1 MKTTTVLLVLIIG
14 VNMHSGYGLIVCSVL
29 ECV

>member
-1 MKTTTVLLVLIIG
+1 METTTVLLVLIIG
-14 VNMHSGYGLIVCSVL
+14 IYMNSSYGLIVCSVL